1 MPETPPPPPPES
13 LPTPPA
19 APSADREAPPLS
31 DADRALL
38 DFESH
43 VFRSVGAKE
52 KRIREVLGLTPVQ
65 YHVRLN
71 QLLDQREAIAYAPAL
86 VHRLRARRRR

>member
-1 MPETPPPPPPES
+1 MSDVPAPSSPES
-13 LPTPPA
+13 PNPA
-19 APSADREAPPLS
+19 PAGPASLS

-38 DFESH
+38 DVEAH

-52 KRIREVLGLTPVQ
+52 KRIREVLGMTSVR

-71 QLLDQREAIAYAPAL
+71 QLLDDPAALAYAPAL
-86 VHRLRARRRR
+86 VHRLRARRPR